1 MLSSNIVGT
10 DNKKVALFTFPE
22 VKFFSVPCNAIL
34 NKVNIERIFTST
46 VICFKRE
53 ILRFFLRMAAV
64 LKIPESIRSG
74 GVIICLYFFVS
85 EVLSLIL
92 IAIAADFL
100 FKI

>member
-1 MLSSNIVGT
+1 
-10 DNKKVALFTFPE
+10 
-22 VKFFSVPCNAIL
+22 
-34 NKVNIERIFTST
+34 
-46 VICFKRE
+46 
-53 ILRFFLRMAAV
+53 MAAV

-74 GVIICLYFFVS
+74 GVITCLYFFVS